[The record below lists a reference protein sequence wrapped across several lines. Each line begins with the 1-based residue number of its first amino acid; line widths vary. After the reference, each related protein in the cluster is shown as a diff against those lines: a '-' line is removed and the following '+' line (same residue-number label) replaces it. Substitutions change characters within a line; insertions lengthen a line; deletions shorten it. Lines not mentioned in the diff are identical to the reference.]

1 MTERIVIF
9 GGAGNMG
16 NRTNNEAQKQGHET
30 KVVDPRAEIQIDPEE
45 AIAWATV
52 IYFSLFP
59 KDLLEVLEKHGQKI
73 REDQRVLDNTTIK
86 RRIIPVLQGLDARG
100 VSVCSIHPLARHDL
114 PPRGQKV
121 VVMDVGKNSKPA
133 RLFAED
139 FYDTSGM
146 IIIDHS
152 LEEHDRRMI
161 REQLLPHLVMRT
173 VGRVLEKLEDSPR
186 ELWDL
191 APANA
196 ELFFLSTWRTL
207 IQDPKIS
214 ANIIQNYLEDED
226 GRKIVHLLISSLQEI
241 TQAPDEEKLAA
252 MLKQTFD
259 ALNKDNMASEMTES
273 TTIILERMANLR
285 IQSIRVLG
293 PIDQPGVLH
302 QITGVFA
309 QNGINLTAADSHT
322 PDGGVKFMFGQDRG
336 TPQAAIDQ
344 TIINLREQGF
354 QVVKVQKRK

>member
-73 REDQRVLDNTTIK
+73 RE
-86 RRIIPVLQGLDARG
+86 
-100 VSVCSIHPLARHDL
+100 
-114 PPRGQKV
+114 
-121 VVMDVGKNSKPA
+121 
-133 RLFAED
+133 
-139 FYDTSGM
+139 
-146 IIIDHS
+146 
-152 LEEHDRRMI
+152 
-161 REQLLPHLVMRT
+161 QLLPHLVMRT
-173 VGRVLEKLEDSPR
+173 VGRVLEKLGDSPR

-207 IQDPKIS
+207 IQDPNIS